1 MLQFESW
8 KRVLIWITCLVGL
21 LLAVPNGFYTRVE
34 QHNDAVAAIEL
45 GADTPENQE
54 MAAQW
59 PSYLP
64 SSLVNLG
71 LDLRGGAHL
80 LAEVQVAD
88 VYQARM
94 EATWPEVRDA
104 LRPLRSTVGTIRK
117 QPSPVDELRVRIGD
131 VAGMQL
137 ALETVRALA
146 RPVQSLTGIGAFD
159 IAGSAVD

>member
-8 KRVLIWITCLVGL
+8 KRVLIWIACLAGL

-59 PSYLP
+59 PGYLP

-88 VYQARM
+88 V
-94 EATWPEVRDA
+94 
-104 LRPLRSTVGTIRK
+104 
-117 QPSPVDELRVRIGD
+117 
-131 VAGMQL
+131 
-137 ALETVRALA
+137 
-146 RPVQSLTGIGAFD
+146 
-159 IAGSAVD
+159 